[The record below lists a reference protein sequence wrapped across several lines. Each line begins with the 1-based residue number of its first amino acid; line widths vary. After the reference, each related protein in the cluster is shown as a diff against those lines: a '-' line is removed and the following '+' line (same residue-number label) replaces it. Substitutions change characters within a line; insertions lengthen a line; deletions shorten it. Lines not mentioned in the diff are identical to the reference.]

1 MHGLMHANASDRATA
16 VETVSKMVSETHH
29 ESDERVEAVE
39 RAFIATLA
47 PRAVEEIPGWLL
59 PFDPVPLQRAR
70 AAVPLRHC
78 PFDLAILDTIDARY
92 RAHDLPPR
100 YRIPDVPAFA
110 PLREELTRR
119 GLTPNKPA
127 LVQVAPLPAL
137 RALWPA
143 SDAPVSRQMT
153 DEWRR
158 GYIANGGD
166 PVKEQRRLEVISR
179 HDYSL
184 FTCLREGDDIVAVG
198 AAGIAF
204 GFACG
209 HSVRVSPQH
218 RRRGLAG
225 RIMGALAHA
234 VSPQEAE
241 SLQVMLQVEADNTGA
256 IELYRRVGFVTLWQY
271 TYWL

>member
-1 MHGLMHANASDRATA
+1 MVCMHANASDRATA
-16 VETVSKMVSETHH
+16 GETGPETDSETHH
-29 ESDERVEAVE
+29 ESDELVEAIE
-39 RAFIATLA
+39 RATITTLA
-47 PRAVEEIPGWLL
+47 PRAVEELPGWLL
-59 PFDPVPLQRAR
+59 PFDPTPLQRSR
-70 AAVPLRHC
+70 AAVPLRHR
-78 PFDLAILDTIDARY
+78 PVDLAILDTIDARY

-100 YRIPDVPAFA
+100 YRIADVPAFA

-119 GLTPNKPA
+119 GLTPNNPA

-143 SDAPVSRQMT
+143 SDAPVSRRMT

-158 GYIANGGD
+158 GYIAYGGD
-166 PVKEQRRLEVISR
+166 PVKEQRRLEILER
-179 HDYSL
+179 HDHSL
-184 FTCLREGDDIVAVG
+184 FTYLREGDDIIAVG

-225 RIMGALAHA
+225 RIMGALVHA
-234 VSPQEAE
+234 ASPEEAE

-256 IELYRRVGFVTLWQY
+256 VELYRRAGFVTLWQY